1 MQVSPRFSSGSPGKD
16 GLPVLPESRTD
27 KYQQGKIPLHAAVS
41 RRGKRGRG
49 ALMAPGEDLSGR
61 VLDLSGMISCQPGAI
76 VSKMLVYKKSGTIT
90 LFAFDQGEG
99 LSEHTAPY
107 DAILMVLEGEAEVT
121 IAGTAFPLT
130 PGQLIIM
137 PANIPHAVHAK
148 TPFKMLLTMIHA

>member
-1 MQVSPRFSSGSPGKD
+1 MP
-16 GLPVLPESRTD
+16 
-27 KYQQGKIPLHAAVS
+27 
-41 RRGKRGRG
+41 
-49 ALMAPGEDLSGR
+49 PGEDLTAR
-61 VLDLSGMISCQPGAI
+61 VLDLPGLVSCQPGAI

-121 IAGTAFPLT
+121 IAGTASPLT

-137 PANIPHAVHAK
+137 PANVPHAVHAK

>member
-1 MQVSPRFSSGSPGKD
+1 MP
-16 GLPVLPESRTD
+16 
-27 KYQQGKIPLHAAVS
+27 A
-41 RRGKRGRG
+41 
-49 ALMAPGEDLSGR
+49 GEDLVGR
-61 VLDLSGMISCQPGAI
+61 VLDLSGLVSCQPGAI

-90 LFAFDQGEG
+90 LFAYDEGEG

-121 IAGTAFPLT
+121 IAGNGFALG

-137 PANIPHAVHAK
+137 PANVPHAVHAK